1 MKQYRELLREYL
13 SDCAF
18 GLRMQLE
25 LSQETMAERLRISY
39 RAYGDLERG
48 KFCFSAL
55 ALMFLLLL
63 MDERER
69 GHFFEEFKR
78 KVYELEDQY
87 AA

>member
-1 MKQYRELLREYL
+1 MKRYRELLREYL
-13 SDCAF
+13 SDYAF
-18 GLRMQLE
+18 GMRLQLE
-25 LSQETMAERLRISY
+25 LSQETMAEQLRISY

-63 MDERER
+63 MDEEER
-69 GHFFEEFKR
+69 GRFFDEFKQR
-78 KVYELEDQY
+78 VFELEDQY